1 MSKSSS
7 KQLYTQLKEWLLTL
21 KHKRKNTPKPKYNK
35 QQSRMDYMA
44 KKQNGR

>member
-7 KQLYTQLKEWLLTL
+7 KQRYEQLMEWIPTL
-21 KHKRKNTPKPKYNK
+21 KNKRKNTRKPRYNK

-44 KKQNGR
+44 SKRG

>member
-7 KQLYTQLKEWLLTL
+7 KQLYAQLKEWLPTL
-21 KHKRKNTPKPKYNK
+21 KHKRKDTPKPRYNK

-44 KKQNGR
+44 SKRG